1 MPLNA
6 QRCIA
11 LVKVRA
17 HQQTITAK
25 RSAPLISQIGKFGI
39 FSQHPHTDS
48 AMELSLNLLDLEKTP
63 ASDVKAKGWPELMR
77 KVARLGA
84 VVVTNHNH
92 PQAVVV
98 SAEEYQRLVAQASG
112 ASAAAQ
118 RAQSLKQLQAEFDA
132 HLAVLDDGKTLAKA
146 LDRPARR
153 GLKITPG
160 KSL

>member
-1 MPLNA
+1 M
-6 QRCIA
+6 
-11 LVKVRA
+11 
-17 HQQTITAK
+17 
-25 RSAPLISQIGKFGI
+25 
-39 FSQHPHTDS
+39 D
-48 AMELSLNLLDLEKTP
+48 LSLNLLDLEKTP

-132 HLAVLDDGKTLAKA
+132 HLAVLDDGKALAKA

-153 GLKITPG
+153 GLKIVPG

>member
-1 MPLNA
+1 M
-6 QRCIA
+6 
-11 LVKVRA
+11 
-17 HQQTITAK
+17 
-25 RSAPLISQIGKFGI
+25 
-39 FSQHPHTDS
+39 D
-48 AMELSLNLLDLEKTP
+48 LSLNLLDLEKTP

-98 SAEEYQRLVAQASG
+98 SAEEYQRLVTAAAG